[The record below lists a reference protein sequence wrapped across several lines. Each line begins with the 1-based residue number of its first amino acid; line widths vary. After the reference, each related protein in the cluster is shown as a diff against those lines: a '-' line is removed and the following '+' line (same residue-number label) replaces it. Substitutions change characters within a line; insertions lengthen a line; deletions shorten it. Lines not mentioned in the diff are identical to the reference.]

1 MRRLNWAKPASL
13 GAEPSVI
20 SLSTLRAD
28 AEALV
33 RQLPGLSLQAAT
45 ADVIHP
51 GAAGRK
57 RAGSGEQFW
66 QYRRYTQTDAAD
78 RIDWRRSARGDEYF
92 VRETELET
100 ARTVLSWVDPHAG
113 FDWSSDPGRETKA
126 DRARTILL
134 ALGITLAK
142 EGERIGLISGSRPP
156 SLGKAAP
163 DKLAEDL
170 LGPVRDAL
178 EPPRTQAL
186 ALIASDFYDGVEVW
200 RDRLAPLARTC
211 RHGVLFAVSDPIEHE
226 FPFTG
231 RTKFSR
237 PGGALDRLFGR
248 AETVRDTYLEKLK
261 THEAA
266 LSELAAG
273 MGWALVKH
281 RTDER
286 ALRGAAA
293 MQAALEQFGSKA

>member
-1 MRRLNWAKPASL
+1 M
-13 GAEPSVI
+13 I

-28 AEALV
+28 AEALA
-33 RQLPGLSLQAAT
+33 RQLPGLTLQAAA

-66 QYRRYTQTDAAD
+66 QYRRYAQTDAAD

-100 ARTVLSWVDPHAG
+100 ARTILSWVDPHAG

-134 ALGITLAK
+134 AQGIVFAK
-142 EGERIGLISGSRPP
+142 QGERIGMISGSRPA

-170 LGPVRDAL
+170 LNTASDQLA
-178 EPPRTQAL
+178 PPSAQAL
-186 ALIASDFYDGVEVW
+186 AVIASDFYDGAESW
-200 RDRLAPLARTC
+200 RERLAPLARTC
-211 RHGVLFAVSDPIEHE
+211 RHGVLLAISDPIEHE
-226 FPFTG
+226 FPYTG
-231 RTKFSR
+231 RTKFNR
-237 PGGALDRLFGR
+237 PGSALDRLFGR
-248 AETVRDTYLEKLK
+248 AETVRDAYLDKFAA
-261 THEAA
+261 HEAA
-266 LSELAAG
+266 LADLAAN

-281 RTDER
+281 RTDQV

-293 MQAALEQFGSKA
+293 VQAALEQFGAKA